1 MIKQGKHGALL
12 GELKE
17 VSARVREGILMGAFA
32 LAPVLVLGGLIYGA
46 KAGYLG
52 TCRWLATSNY
62 SVPEFVYVSA
72 YGTNDVVIQPA
83 PSLDSCCVPTVDD
96 CDGHFCHFEK
106 ELEVRYYA
114 QPELAGRAIAVRVKW
129 RRVNG
134 R

>member
-32 LAPVLVLGGLIYGA
+32 LVPVLLVAGLIYGA
-46 KAGYLG
+46 KAGSLG
-52 TCRWLATSNY
+52 IYRWLARSNY

-96 CDGHFCHFEK
+96 CDGYVCHFEK
-106 ELEVRYYA
+106 DLEVQYSTE
-114 QPELAGRAIAVRVKW
+114 PELAGQAIAVRVKW
-129 RRVNG
+129 RRVND